1 MPGGLAGP
9 RTHAHTHA
17 KVTSMSVYDTFLERG
32 FIAQCTHDDELRALF
47 AQERVLGYIG
57 FDPTATSL
65 HVGSLIPILSLMHLQ
80 REGHRPIAVVGGGT
94 GLIGD
99 PSGKTEMRN
108 MLTLEQI
115 SANALAIKEQL
126 SRFLDFSAGQAV
138 MVNNADWLVP
148 LNYIEFLRDVGR
160 YFSVN
165 RMLAAESVKL
175 RLEQEQG
182 LSFIEFNYALLQA
195 YDFMHLAKTLDCR
208 LQMGGND
215 QWGNI
220 VAGVDLTRR
229 MLGKQVYGLTFPLIT
244 TSTGAKMGKTAAG
257 AVWLDP
263 ARTSVYDFYQYWV
276 NTTDEDVI
284 RFLLLFTFLPL
295 ETIEELSR
303 LRGAELR
310 QAKQALAFEVTKI
323 VHGEAEA
330 KAAQAAALAAFG
342 GPGAGAEGVPS
353 TAVPRARL
361 EAGVP
366 AFQLFVETG
375 LCSSSSDARRLVA
388 GGGAYVGET
397 RLTAF
402 DQPVTLAMAGEDGA
416 LWLRAGKKKHHR
428 VVAEG

>member
-1 MPGGLAGP
+1 
-9 RTHAHTHA
+9 
-17 KVTSMSVYDTFLERG
+17 
-32 FIAQCTHDDELRALF
+32 
-47 AQERVLGYIG
+47 
-57 FDPTATSL
+57 
-65 HVGSLIPILSLMHLQ
+65 
-80 REGHRPIAVVGGGT
+80 
-94 GLIGD
+94 
-99 PSGKTEMRN
+99 
-108 MLTLEQI
+108 MLTIERIQE
-115 SANALAIKEQL
+115 NAVAIKEQL
-126 SRFLDFSAGQAV
+126 SRFLDFSPGQAV

-276 NTTDEDVI
+276 NTTDEDVT
-284 RFLLLFTFLPL
+284 RFLKLFTFLPA
-295 ETIEELSR
+295 ETIDELSR
-303 LRGAELR
+303 LKGAELR
-310 QAKQALAFEVTKI
+310 QAKQVLAFEVTKI
-323 VHGEAEA
+323 VHGEDAA
-330 KAAQAAALAAFG
+330 RSAQAAAQAAFG
-342 GPGAGAEGVPS
+342 PAGAAGSEGVP
-353 TAVPRARL
+353 TTGMAKTRL
-361 EAGVP
+361 AAGLP

-375 LCSSSSDARRLVA
+375 LCSTSSEARRLIA

-402 DQPVTLAMAGEDGA
+402 DQLVTLAMANEDGA

-428 VVAEG
+428 VVAE

>member
-1 MPGGLAGP
+1 MN
-9 RTHAHTHA
+9 
-17 KVTSMSVYDTFLERG
+17 VYNTFSQRG
-32 FIAQCTHDDELRALF
+32 FIAQCTHEEELAALF
-47 AQERVLGYIG
+47 AREQVLGYIG

-94 GLIGD
+94 GMIGD
-99 PSGKTEMRN
+99 PSGKAEIRN
-108 MLTLEQI
+108 LLTLEQI
-115 SANALAIKEQL
+115 QANALAIKDQL
-126 SRFLDFSAGQAV
+126 SRFLDFSPGWAIL
-138 MVNNADWLVP
+138 VNNADWLVP
-148 LNYIEFLRDVGR
+148 LNYIEFLRDAGR
-160 YFSVN
+160 FFSVN

-182 LSFIEFNYALLQA
+182 LSFLEFNYALLQA

-263 ARTSVYDFYQYWV
+263 ARTPVYDFYQYWV

-284 RFLLLFTFLPL
+284 RFLKLFTFLPM
-295 ETIEELSR
+295 TIIGELSI
-303 LRGAELR
+303 LQGAELR
-310 QAKQALAFEVTKI
+310 EAKQALAFEVTKT

-330 KAAQAAALAAFG
+330 KDAQAAALAAFG
-342 GPGAGAEGVPS
+342 GPEEGGAEGVPT
-353 TAVPRARL
+353 TAVARARL

-375 LCSSSSDARRLVA
+375 LCSSSSAARRLVA

-402 DQPVTLAMAGEDGA
+402 DQPITLARADDAGV

-428 VVAEG
+428 VVAR

>member
-1 MPGGLAGP
+1 M
-9 RTHAHTHA
+9 
-17 KVTSMSVYDTFLERG
+17 SMSVYDTFLQRG
-32 FIAQCTHDDELRALF
+32 FIAQCTHDEELAELF
-47 AQERVLGYIG
+47 AKEQVLGYIG

-115 SANALAIKEQL
+115 KANAVAIKDQL
-126 SRFLDFSAGQAV
+126 SRFLDFSPGQAV

-195 YDFMHLAKTLDCR
+195 YDFMHLAKSLDCR

-229 MLGKQVYGLTFPLIT
+229 MLGKHVYGLTFPLIT
-244 TSTGAKMGKTAAG
+244 TSSGAKMGKTAAG

-276 NTTDEDVI
+276 NTTDEDVV
-284 RFLLLFTFLPL
+284 RFLSLFTFLPMS
-295 ETIEELSR
+295 EIEELSR
-303 LRGAELR
+303 LSGADIR
-310 QAKQALAFEVTKI
+310 QAKQVLAFEVTKI
-323 VHGEAEA
+323 VHGQKEAQ
-330 KAAQAAALAAFG
+330 AAQAAAQAAFG
-342 GPGAGAEGVPS
+342 GPGAAGSEGVPT
-353 TAVPRARL
+353 TAMAKARL
-361 EAGVP
+361 TAGVP

-375 LCSSSSDARRLVA
+375 LCQTSSEARRLI
-388 GGGAYVGET
+388 GQGGAYVGET

-402 DQPVTLAMAGEDGA
+402 DQLVTLAMAGEDGA

-428 VVAEG
+428 VVAE